1 MRDEIEQVY
10 RAYAPVPLDPDVAYC
25 DHCVSADQVAELH
38 SYPLREIPAKTIGKL
53 LAKGLSTWGEEPY
66 FRHFLPR
73 LLELTVAGDLSDV
86 AVETYLPSKLARCL
100 ASGTP
105 EERAAVDRL
114 LTAWWLDTLARYPAP
129 QDAQTV
135 YEMITEV
142 GRPGEPLLA
151 AFPGAQ
157 AGHLAQFVADAA
169 SDNPPPEL
177 AAWLG
182 SGVPTALLTAAGNTT
197 DDLELLEQISWALE
211 LLTHNY

>member
-10 RAYAPVPLDPDVAYC
+10 RAYAPVPLNPDVGYC
-25 DHCVSADQVAELH
+25 DHCVSAEQVAELH
-38 SYPLREIPAKTIGKL
+38 SYPLREIPAGTIRKL
-53 LAKGLSTWGEEPY
+53 LAKGISTWGEEPY
-66 FRHFLPR
+66 FRHFVPR
-73 LLELTVAGDLSDV
+73 LLELTVAGDLSDF

-105 EERAAVDRL
+105 EEREAVDRF

-151 AFPGAQ
+151 AFPEARPE
-157 AGHLAQFVADAA
+157 HLAMFVAEEAYGA
-169 SDNPPPEL
+169 PPPEV
-177 AAWLG
+177 AAWLR

-197 DDLELLEQISWALE
+197 DDLELLEHLGWALE
-211 LLTHNY
+211 LLGHNY